1 MTISVSVQWNSHY
14 VPALQSALWT
24 SAQRPRFRKQWLEP
38 SWDIKRVS
46 SSSFST
52 VFTPGPTF
60 PQQSSPALVY
70 TCGLIKYF
78 NFKWETK
85 LSWGER
91 EQGSKHRQV
100 CHTFGLLSPK
110 MFRLNKDEFIDSV
123 TPMKQT
129 EESTMKQSKS
139 RLRELNKRKMPT
151 AEGGSWSHSAARS

>member
-38 SWDIKRVS
+38 SWDIKECLPALLVQFLRQDQHL
-46 SSSFST
+46 
-52 VFTPGPTF
+52 

-85 LSWGER
+85 LIWGER

-139 RLRELNKRKMPT
+139 RLRELNKPKMPT